1 MEFNCNSINKYL
13 KFYNLKLEL
22 PDIKIYLSK
31 GVYPPKLDSFLLAE
45 ELVKITVKGYEVL
58 DIGTGSGILAIIA
71 SKKGANVVATDV
83 HEESVKCARQNALIN
98 NVKLDVRVGDL
109 FKKIGNDELFDVIIS
124 NPTSLPTPSNEQHDE
139 YIMRT
144 VDAGPDGR
152 KFLDLLINQMPLFLK
167 KGGYFLIQHS
177 NFSNIEKTVNMLKEL
192 GFEVEV
198 KIYEFPIGKTSAQ
211 RINYFIKYLP
221 KNCHPFKKE
230 CDWYQRIGVFLARR

>member
-1 MEFNCNSINKYL
+1 MEFNYNSINKYL

-22 PDIKIYLSK
+22 PNIKIYLSE

-109 FKKIGNDELFDVIIS
+109 FKKIGDDELFDVIIS

-152 KFLDLLINQMPLFLK
+152 KFLDSLINQMPLFLK
-167 KGGYFLIQHS
+167 KGGYFLTQHS
-177 NFSNIEKTVNMLKEL
+177 NFSNIEKTENMLKEL

-198 KIYEFPIGKTSAQ
+198 KNYEFPIGKTSLQ
-211 RINYFIKYLP
+211 RINYFKEYLP
-221 KNCHPFKKE
+221 KICHPFKKE
-230 CDWYQRIGVFLARR
+230 CNWYQRIGVFLARR

>member
-1 MEFNCNSINKYL
+1 MEFNYNSINKYL

-22 PDIKIYLSK
+22 PNIKIYLSE

-71 SKKGANVVATDV
+71 SKKGANVVATDI
-83 HEESVKCARQNALIN
+83 HEESVKCARQNAFIN

-109 FKKIGNDELFDVIIS
+109 FKKIGDDELFDVIIS

-152 KFLDLLINQMPLFLK
+152 KFLDSLINQMPLFLK
-167 KGGYFLIQHS
+167 KGGYFLTQHS

-211 RINYFIKYLP
+211 RINYFMEYLP

-230 CDWYQRIGVFLARR
+230 CNWYQRIGVFLARR